1 MRVYIC
7 VSVCVSVCVC
17 VFRGHATRGRN
28 KTSVHMQGKDEKA
41 AQSVQPFPHAH
52 KQMRTSRGR
61 CTFSR
66 KERRWPEVALFFST
80 SAAFESLRPNFFSLS
95 MTEAIFQNKR

>member
-1 MRVYIC
+1 MYIC
-7 VSVCVSVCVC
+7 VCVCTSVCLCVCLCVCVC
-17 VFRGHATRGRN
+17 SGV
-28 KTSVHMQGKDEKA
+28 MQGKDEKA